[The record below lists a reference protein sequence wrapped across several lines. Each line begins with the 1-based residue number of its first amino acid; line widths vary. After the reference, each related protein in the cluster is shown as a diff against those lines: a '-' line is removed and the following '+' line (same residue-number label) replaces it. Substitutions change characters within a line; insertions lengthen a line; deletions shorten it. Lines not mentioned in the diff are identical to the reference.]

1 MNTGRGP
8 RHAADP
14 AISYEAL
21 GVADYRMYAGAR
33 EFNRGIRRG
42 RTILVA
48 GDRARFALMA
58 TLPEERS
65 DPDLITLGDGRVRIR
80 EGDNETWLDLL
91 DGTTTVFRPNGTLY
105 ARTLDAGVSFR
116 YHVYQ
121 AQDWGVVAEISLANG
136 RDDTATLDGNEAA
149 FSAPA
154 IPLRVAA
161 SANADA
167 TTLQDHRAAWPHR
180 VVLAEQGT
188 ATIRL
193 VVALG
198 DDEDA
203 ARAGLRRAAA
213 GEWSRAARRGQRQP
227 ASRPPHATPA

>member
-91 DGTTTVFRPNGTLY
+91 WTC
-105 ARTLDAGVSFR
+105 
-116 YHVYQ
+116 
-121 AQDWGVVAEISLANG
+121 
-136 RDDTATLDGNEAA
+136 
-149 FSAPA
+149 
-154 IPLRVAA
+154 
-161 SANADA
+161 SANC
-167 TTLQDHRAAWPHR
+167 
-180 VVLAEQGT
+180 
-188 ATIRL
+188 
-193 VVALG
+193 
-198 DDEDA
+198 
-203 ARAGLRRAAA
+203 
-213 GEWSRAARRGQRQP
+213 
-227 ASRPPHATPA
+227 